1 MVVDTRGHATVVWYE
16 VTAAGK
22 TEIWANRYIA
32 GVGWGTAS
40 RLATGS
46 AGIAVSPVL
55 AEDAQGHITL
65 VWVGD
70 SDADGGAGVTN
81 VWAMRFE

>member
-1 MVVDTRGHATVVWYE
+1 MAFDADGNAF
-16 VTAAGK
+16 AAWAQNDGANNA
-22 TEIWANRYIA
+22 IWANRYIA
-32 GVGWGTAS
+32 GVGWGTAG

-46 AGIAVSPVL
+46 GGIAVSPVVT
-55 AEDAQGHITL
+55 EDVQGHITL
-65 VWVGD
+65 VWTGD